1 MTTCIMAVRVS
12 GQPIT
17 VLMVNEYPDYF
28 DTEVWADGLAQHHSD
43 RDRYYGP
50 IALQKRLK

>member
-1 MTTCIMAVRVS
+1 MEVRLS

-17 VLMVNEYPDYF
+17 VLMVNEYPDYI
-28 DTEVWADGLAQHHSD
+28 DAEVWADGLAQHHSD
-43 RDRYYGP
+43 RDRSYGP